1 MPHPFRGGAVV
12 VLGCAPMLT
21 PLIAIAVLHWVVLVI
36 PGFNFI
42 LIGQLAAGESR
53 KAAVSAVAGLTTATL
68 VWATLAVAGVGL
80 IFTAHP
86 ALRLGAQVL
95 GGLYLLQ
102 LAFKLWRAGD
112 PAAATA
118 APVMGSTGAFRVG
131 FMTSALNPKIA
142 LFYGS
147 VFVTALPPSPSITLV
162 VLAVLLVYANSVVWH
177 ASLALLLSHPGVQRA
192 YLRHNRTLNRVSSL
206 LVGAYGTKLLA
217 SAASEIRSGSA

>member
-1 MPHPFRGGAVV
+1 
-12 VLGCAPMLT
+12 MLA
-21 PLIAIAVLHWVVLVI
+21 PLIAIALLHWVVLII

-53 KAAVSAVAGLTTATL
+53 KAAVSAVAGMTTATL

-102 LAFKLWRAGD
+102 LAYKLWRSGD
-112 PAAATA
+112 VAVSAQ
-118 APVMGSTGAFRVG
+118 APVMGSVAAFRVG

-147 VFVTALPPSPSITLV
+147 VFVTAMPPNPSVTLV
-162 VLAVLLVYANSVVWH
+162 VMAVLLVYVNSVVWH
-177 ASLALLLSHPGVQRA
+177 SALALLLSHPGVQRA
-192 YLRHNRTLNRVSSL
+192 YLRHNRALNRASSV
-206 LVGAYGTKLLA
+206 LVGAYGARLLA
-217 SAASEIRSGSA
+217 TAASEIRA